1 MREFITYL
9 YGLKYG
15 NSFKSYVTVPKSDL
29 DMLFSKLTRNNQ
41 TMQSEFTSIMKK
53 TKYENNII
61 YSVITSG
68 FDRKIITNL
77 FELETR
83 YQETKKAN

>member
-1 MREFITYL
+1 
-9 YGLKYG
+9 
-15 NSFKSYVTVPKSDL
+15 
-29 DMLFSKLTRNNQ
+29 MLFSKLTRNNQ